1 MGIINNIDKLIRIFS
16 QAEKTEI
23 SPSTSASSF
32 KERDVLVGVVRNKKQ
47 FNLMMQLIFYHIPMS
62 QLVGCDMPIRYVAV
76 YQSKKLFGRKAGVA
90 FFGEVEGY
98 KTVLRSEIKE
108 IPKNTN
114 EPYLYIKIK
123 RWHKLSKTIEANEMD
138 KTAVS
143 TTKFL
148 LENSKTSSELNIR
161 TKEEFDFYQRL
172 LKIVKDLV
180 KNRIPNHEDVVYK
193 DYTVKL
199 KDGMIYLYFCEV
211 LQYVIGFDL
220 FLQKPTDV
228 IKDIFDYYP
237 EI

>member
-23 SPSTSASSF
+23 SSDTSASSF

-47 FNLMMQLIFYHIPMS
+47 FNLMMRLKFYHIPMS

-98 KTVLRSEIKE
+98 KTVPRSEIKE

-123 RWHKLSKTIEANEMD
+123 RWHKLPKTIEANEMD

-161 TKEEFDFYQRL
+161 SKEEFDFYQRL